1 MTVKLRLSAFGS
13 WGLQRC
19 CGLMVSC
26 FLASAALASP
36 TVNSIRL
43 HASPEKTRLVFDVSE
58 PLDHTLFVLE
68 NPLRLVID
76 LPETTLAKP
85 ARRQPLGSKDFKGTA
100 VTDIRFSSDKQAD
113 LRVVLDLSESVKP
126 RSFLLK
132 PIAQYDDRLV
142 IDLFPTL
149 TDQSIPATEP
159 KIEQPLR
166 DIIVAIDP
174 GHGGDDPGAIGP
186 GNTYEKTVVLAIAKR
201 LADRFNAEPGFKAVL
216 TRGGDYYVAHRAR
229 TQLARD
235 NQADVFISIHAD
247 AWKTASASGA
257 SVFAISQRG
266 ATSETARW
274 IAEKE
279 NRADLIGGVGS
290 VSLDDKDD
298 VLAGVLLDLSM
309 TASLSA
315 SLEMGAE
322 VVKSIAPINK
332 LHKANVEQAS
342 FIVLKSPDIPSILVE
357 TGFISNPGE
366 AKKLRTVAH
375 QKRMA
380 GAIFKGVSTY
390 FYKTPPEGT
399 LLAQK
404 VTQAKRVVAYKIKS
418 GDTLSEI
425 AQRYRVSQG
434 ALKSLN
440 ALKSDRLRVG
450 QVLKIPERS

>member
-13 WGLQRC
+13 WGLRRF
-19 CGLMVSC
+19 CGLMVAW

-36 TVNSIRL
+36 TINSIRL

-76 LPETTLAKP
+76 LPETTLAKT
-85 ARRQPLGSKDFKGTA
+85 ARRQPLGSKDYKGTA

-132 PIAQYDDRLV
+132 PIAQYYDRLV
-142 IDLFPTL
+142 IDLFPAL

-216 TRGGDYYVAHRAR
+216 TRGGDYYVAHRSR

-247 AWKTASASGA
+247 AWKTA
-257 SVFAISQRG
+257 
-266 ATSETARW
+266 
-274 IAEKE
+274 
-279 NRADLIGGVGS
+279 
-290 VSLDDKDD
+290 
-298 VLAGVLLDLSM
+298 
-309 TASLSA
+309 
-315 SLEMGAE
+315 
-322 VVKSIAPINK
+322 
-332 LHKANVEQAS
+332 
-342 FIVLKSPDIPSILVE
+342 
-357 TGFISNPGE
+357 
-366 AKKLRTVAH
+366 
-375 QKRMA
+375 
-380 GAIFKGVSTY
+380 
-390 FYKTPPEGT
+390 
-399 LLAQK
+399 
-404 VTQAKRVVAYKIKS
+404 
-418 GDTLSEI
+418 
-425 AQRYRVSQG
+425 
-434 ALKSLN
+434 
-440 ALKSDRLRVG
+440 
-450 QVLKIPERS
+450 

>member
-1 MTVKLRLSAFGS
+1 ML
-13 WGLQRC
+13 
-19 CGLMVSC
+19 
-26 FLASAALASP
+26 
-36 TVNSIRL
+36 N
-43 HASPEKTRLVFDVSE
+43 
-58 PLDHTLFVLE
+58 
-68 NPLRLVID
+68 
-76 LPETTLAKP
+76 
-85 ARRQPLGSKDFKGTA
+85 
-100 VTDIRFSSDKQAD
+100 
-113 LRVVLDLSESVKP
+113 
-126 RSFLLK
+126 
-132 PIAQYDDRLV
+132 PIAQYGDRLV
-142 IDLFPTL
+142 IDLFPAL
-149 TDQSIPATEP
+149 GGRKAPAAEP
-159 KIEQPLR
+159 KVEQPLR
-166 DIIVAIDP
+166 DIVVAIDP

-186 GNTYEKTVVLAIAKR
+186 GKTYEKTVVLAIAKA
-201 LADRFNAEPGFKAVL
+201 LADRVDAEPGFKAVL
-216 TRGGDYYVAHRAR
+216 TRRGDYYVAHRNR

-322 VVKSIAPINK
+322 VIKSIAPINK
-332 LHKANVEQAS
+332 LHKMSVEQAS

-366 AKKLRTVAH
+366 ARKLRTSAH
-375 QKRMA
+375 QKKMA

-390 FYKTPPEGT
+390 FRKKPPEGT
-399 LLAQK
+399 FLAQRIA
-404 VTQAKRVVAYKIKS
+404 QAPRVIAYKIKS

-425 AQRYRVSQG
+425 AQRFRVSQSI
-434 ALKSLN
+434 LRSFN
-440 ALKSDRLRVG
+440 ALKSDRLRIG

>member
-1 MTVKLRLSAFGS
+1 MTANWRLSAFGS
-13 WGLQRC
+13 WGLRRFY
-19 CGLMVSC
+19 GLMVTWL
-26 FLASAALASP
+26 LASAALASP
-36 TVNSIRL
+36 TINSIRL

-76 LPETTLAKP
+76 LPGSRLDKSV
-85 ARRQPLGSKDFKGTA
+85 RRQSVASTRFTDTA
-100 VTDIRFSSDKQAD
+100 VTDIRFSSVKQAD

-126 RSFLLK
+126 RSFLLN
-132 PIAQYDDRLV
+132 PIAQYGDRLV

-149 TDQSIPATEP
+149 TVQSSPATEP
-159 KIEQPLR
+159 KIEQRLR

-174 GHGGDDPGAIGP
+174 GHGGDDPGAVGP
-186 GNTYEKTVVLAIAKR
+186 GKTYEKTVVLAIAKR

-216 TRGGDYYVAHRAR
+216 TRGGDYYVAHRTR

-247 AWKTASASGA
+247 AWKTPSASGA
-257 SVFAISQRG
+257 SVYAISQRG

-322 VVKSIAPINK
+322 VIKSIAPINK

-366 AKKLRTVAH
+366 AKKLRTAVH
-375 QKRMA
+375 QKKMA

-390 FYKTPPEGT
+390 FQKTPPEGT
-399 LLAQK
+399 LLAQ
-404 VTQAKRVVAYKIKS
+404 RVSQSPLVMAYKIKS

-434 ALKSLN
+434 VLKTLN
-440 ALKSDRLRVG
+440 ALTSDRLKVG

>member
-1 MTVKLRLSAFGS
+1 MTATGHPNPLGRWGRRGLWCVMMTWLLSS
-13 WGLQRC
+13 T
-19 CGLMVSC
+19 V
-26 FLASAALASP
+26 LASP
-36 TVNSIRL
+36 TINSIRL

-58 PLDHTLFVLE
+58 PLEHTLFVLE

-76 LPETTLAKP
+76 LPGSTLAKTV
-85 ARRQPLGSKDFKGTA
+85 RRHPLGSKEFKDTA
-100 VTDIRFSSDKQAD
+100 VTNLRFSSEKQAD

-126 RSFLLK
+126 RSFLLN
-132 PIAQYDDRLV
+132 PIAQYGDRLV
-142 IDLFPTL
+142 IDLFPAGAGQTVPL
-149 TDQSIPATEP
+149 PQPAA
-159 KIEQPLR
+159 KQPLR
-166 DIIVAIDP
+166 DVVVAIDP

-186 GNTYEKTVVLAIAKR
+186 GNTYEKTVVLAIAKA
-201 LADRFNAEPGFKAVL
+201 LAGRVNAEPGFKAIL
-216 TRGGDYYVAHRAR
+216 TRSGDYYVAHRNR

-322 VVKSIAPINK
+322 VIKSIAPINK

-366 AKKLRTVAH
+366 AKKLRTAAH
-375 QKRMA
+375 QKKMA
-380 GAIFKGVSTY
+380 DAIFKGVTTY
-390 FYKTPPEGT
+390 FKKKPPEGT

-404 VTQAKRVVAYKIKS
+404 ASQAERVVAYKIKS

-425 AQRYRVSQG
+425 AQRYRVSQR

>member
-1 MTVKLRLSAFGS
+1 LRRG
-13 WGLQRC
+13 QR
-19 CGLMVSC
+19 
-26 FLASAALASP
+26 
-36 TVNSIRL
+36 
-43 HASPEKTRLVFDVSE
+43 
-58 PLDHTLFVLE
+58 
-68 NPLRLVID
+68 
-76 LPETTLAKP
+76 
-85 ARRQPLGSKDFKGTA
+85 
-100 VTDIRFSSDKQAD
+100 
-113 LRVVLDLSESVKP
+113 ES
-126 RSFLLK
+126 
-132 PIAQYDDRLV
+132 
-142 IDLFPTL
+142 
-149 TDQSIPATEP
+149 
-159 KIEQPLR
+159 
-166 DIIVAIDP
+166 
-174 GHGGDDPGAIGP
+174 
-186 GNTYEKTVVLAIAKR
+186 
-201 LADRFNAEPGFKAVL
+201 
-216 TRGGDYYVAHRAR
+216 
-229 TQLARD
+229 
-235 NQADVFISIHAD
+235 
-247 AWKTASASGA
+247 
-257 SVFAISQRG
+257 
-266 ATSETARW
+266 
-274 IAEKE
+274 
-279 NRADLIGGVGS
+279 
-290 VSLDDKDD
+290 DDKDD

-404 VTQAKRVVAYKIKS
+404 VSQAKRVVAYKIKS

>member
-1 MTVKLRLSAFGS
+1 L
-13 WGLQRC
+13 
-19 CGLMVSC
+19 
-26 FLASAALASP
+26 
-36 TVNSIRL
+36 N
-43 HASPEKTRLVFDVSE
+43 
-58 PLDHTLFVLE
+58 
-68 NPLRLVID
+68 
-76 LPETTLAKP
+76 
-85 ARRQPLGSKDFKGTA
+85 
-100 VTDIRFSSDKQAD
+100 
-113 LRVVLDLSESVKP
+113 
-126 RSFLLK
+126 
-132 PIAQYDDRLV
+132 PIAQYGDRLV

-149 TDQSIPATEP
+149 TVQSSPATEP
-159 KIEQPLR
+159 KIEQRLR

-174 GHGGDDPGAIGP
+174 GHGGDDPGAVGP
-186 GNTYEKTVVLAIAKR
+186 GKTYEKTVVLAIAKR

-216 TRGGDYYVAHRAR
+216 TRGGDYYVAHRTR

-322 VVKSIAPINK
+322 VIKSIAPINK

-366 AKKLRTVAH
+366 AKKLRTAVH
-375 QKRMA
+375 QQKMA

-390 FYKTPPEGT
+390 FQKTPPEGT
-399 LLAQK
+399 LLAQ
-404 VTQAKRVVAYKIKS
+404 RVSQSPRVMAYKIKS

-434 ALKSLN
+434 ALKTLN
-440 ALKSDRLRVG
+440 ALTSDRLKVG